1 MKLKVTEQGVFIPK
15 ELLGD
20 SQEVEVTKEDEKII
34 ITLVR
39 NRPSIWDLG
48 KNPVKCDVNNAVI
61 NHDVYLETLGKWED
75 DRTTEEIID
84 SIYKSRNNP

>member
-34 ITLVR
+34 ITAIKNKR
-39 NRPSIWDLG
+39 SIWDLG
-48 KNPVKCDVNNAVI
+48 KNPVECDINDGAI
-61 NHDVYLETLGKWED
+61 NHDIYL
-75 DRTTEEIID
+75 
-84 SIYKSRNNP
+84 Y